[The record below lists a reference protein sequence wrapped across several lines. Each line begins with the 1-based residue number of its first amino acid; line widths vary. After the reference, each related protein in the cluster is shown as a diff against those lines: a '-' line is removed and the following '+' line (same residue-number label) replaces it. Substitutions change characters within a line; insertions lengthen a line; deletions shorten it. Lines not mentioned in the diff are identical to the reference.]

1 MYFSKEDLEIFKRLD
16 FPQKPVAIALTIRQ
30 PKGIERLDDKIR
42 VCDMVS
48 LARKRAPFYTGSEN
62 HTCEA
67 GWSVLGYGDPPH
79 AFTSG
84 TFACELSESIRERVH
99 SAQIDVPVCAD
110 YVQMRTFELTG

>member
-1 MYFSKEDLEIFKRLD
+1 MYFSKEDLEIFERLD

-62 HTCEA
+62 HTSTLCK
-67 GWSVLGYGDPPH
+67 
-79 AFTSG
+79 AFRHLLCS
-84 TFACELSESIRERVH
+84 R
-99 SAQIDVPVCAD
+99 QISLDG
-110 YVQMRTFELTG
+110 M